1 MRVPNLRD
9 MNRAHQEER
18 NVLYQSFFP
27 ERMSTIPLPQYG
39 AKVVRSHDQLRVA
52 AGVGFVVILPPAS
65 GMVLDY
71 SCFALK
77 LHTNLLEAQE
87 RRPRTKLSVAIALE

>member
-1 MRVPNLRD
+1 VRVPNLRD

-39 AKVVRSHDQLRVA
+39 AKVVRSHDHLRVA
-52 AGVGFVVILPPAS
+52 TGVGFVVILPPQVEWS
-65 GMVLDY
+65 
-71 SCFALK
+71 